1 MNDPTAS
8 TTLDDFLNLDLVA
21 ATGGLDTNATATST
35 DFHDLFSPRLS
46 DASPSSATTFLPPN
60 TPPQPMQSQTA
71 MDTLNPNHVVFG
83 DLYNTYIEP
92 LRRGY
97 FSKPSTSSSG
107 ANLADGAFAF
117 NDLFA
122 SYSNDGTFNLFPPAS
137 SSDSTAPSNTTTAP
151 LALPFTIDPQLV
163 ATPAPSHASPLLST
177 DNEAVPA
184 SNHKS
189 SPLAAISAPVAPPT
203 KSNSVPR
210 ADTVSVMDDDDSEDD
225 EDDEDDDDLPTSPS
239 SAKAKAKAK
248 KGVAAGGVTKRTQ
261 VTSCVVREAD
271 SNDPDDW
278 RPTAEEYKKLSSK
291 EKRQLRNKISA
302 RNFRVRRKEYITT
315 LEGQISDR
323 DKLISAIREELGAQ
337 KMENAELR
345 QEIDNLKKAMLDGRA
360 PLPTGLPPPSA
371 TSSISPGPSRR
382 SAATPLTKAN
392 PNKDVGGSGSFW
404 GGAIGMGGVTSVH
417 TMVVPEFPVM
427 ANVLAGKG
435 PRNWGL
441 PLSTATLGTLPGH
454 SARHSQ
460 DNINPNMNLR
470 PTASPVS
477 SSSTSSSSSSEGESP
492 SSGSS
497 SESPI
502 STPPQ
507 SPPLNLISN
516 NTNLQQQPWNG
527 VSDINPFTIK
537 TLDSYRMQLWS
548 KMAAAGHVPQQQ
560 QPSLQQQA
568 LFNTYST
575 SAAGGPSSLAGH
587 LRPAFFDTPDSS
599 ASASSSSSSSKKPN
613 SSLSA
618 LLAGKTASNLA
629 ASSSATLPSSSSSA
643 SPAQQAQQYAAAASL
658 VSRMSSAFRD
668 AFAQPSASSSSLTS
682 SSSSSASAAKAWDME
697 KVRKVLE
704 GKAVL
709 KVVDVDQLQPPAA
722 PTAVAAA
729 SSALKKSPML
739 RAKSVDPGLEEKMS
753 RLSLNMTTGLSRED
767 REVDS
772 SLTPLAHP
780 SAMKPSAFKTLLK

>member
-1 MNDPTAS
+1 
-8 TTLDDFLNLDLVA
+8 
-21 ATGGLDTNATATST
+21 
-35 DFHDLFSPRLS
+35 
-46 DASPSSATTFLPPN
+46 
-60 TPPQPMQSQTA
+60 
-71 MDTLNPNHVVFG
+71 
-83 DLYNTYIEP
+83 
-92 LRRGY
+92 
-97 FSKPSTSSSG
+97 
-107 ANLADGAFAF
+107 
-117 NDLFA
+117 
-122 SYSNDGTFNLFPPAS
+122 
-137 SSDSTAPSNTTTAP
+137 
-151 LALPFTIDPQLV
+151 
-163 ATPAPSHASPLLST
+163 
-177 DNEAVPA
+177 
-184 SNHKS
+184 
-189 SPLAAISAPVAPPT
+189 
-203 KSNSVPR
+203 
-210 ADTVSVMDDDDSEDD
+210 
-225 EDDEDDDDLPTSPS
+225 
-239 SAKAKAKAK
+239 
-248 KGVAAGGVTKRTQ
+248 
-261 VTSCVVREAD
+261 
-271 SNDPDDW
+271 
-278 RPTAEEYKKLSSK
+278 
-291 EKRQLRNKISA
+291 
-302 RNFRVRRKEYITT
+302 
-315 LEGQISDR
+315 
-323 DKLISAIREELGAQ
+323 
-337 KMENAELR
+337 MENAELR
-345 QEIDNLKKAMLDGRA
+345 EEIDSLKKAMLEGRA

-382 SAATPLTKAN
+382 PAPLTKAN

-454 SARHSQ
+454 GARLPQ

-470 PTASPVS
+470 TTASPVS
-477 SSSTSSSSSSEGESP
+477 SSTSGSSSEGESP

-516 NTNLQQQPWNG
+516 NTNLQQPWSG

-548 KMAAAGHVPQQQ
+548 KMAAAGHVPQQPLQ
-560 QPSLQQQA
+560 QQQA

-575 SAAGGPSSLAGH
+575 SVAGGTSSLANQ

-599 ASASSSSSSSKKPN
+599 SASASSSKKPN

-618 LLAGKTASNLA
+618 LLAGKTASSLA
-629 ASSSATLPSSSSSA
+629 TSSHCPTPPTSPNAKPATLPSGSSA
-643 SPAQQAQQYAAAASL
+643 SSAQQAQQYAAAASL
-658 VSRMSSAFRD
+658 VSRMSSAFSN
-668 AFAQPSASSSSLTS
+668 AFAQPSTS
-682 SSSSSASAAKAWDME
+682 SSSTASTSASAARAWDME

-722 PTAVAAA
+722 PSATIAT
-729 SSALKKSPML
+729 SSALKKSPLL